1 MIKAIRGTAEGR
13 QVSPLGAASA
23 LIAAWSCM
31 LCICRSEDE
40 HSLSACGEIVAYAP
54 AAQMFDK
61 RWALRLS
68 RGSPRGLVFCP
79 SLLLCA
85 AIEREVQNIVGLP
98 LPHRP
103 RDYAAT
109 AIAEAFEPP
118 RPATNVAELIDEGM
132 HVTAEHDVY
141 V

>member
-1 MIKAIRGTAEGR
+1 MHLPRRCSINAGR
-13 QVSPLGAASA
+13 CASVAARRAAS
-23 LIAAWSCM
+23 S
-31 LCICRSEDE
+31 
-40 HSLSACGEIVAYAP
+40 
-54 AAQMFDK
+54 
-61 RWALRLS
+61 
-68 RGSPRGLVFCP
+68 FCP

-103 RDYAAT
+103 RVYAAT

>member
-1 MIKAIRGTAEGR
+1 M
-13 QVSPLGAASA
+13 
-23 LIAAWSCM
+23 
-31 LCICRSEDE
+31 
-40 HSLSACGEIVAYAP
+40 SACGEIVAYAP

-85 AIEREVQNIVGLP
+85 ASEREVQNIVGLP

-103 RDYAAT
+103 RVYAAT
-109 AIAEAFEPP
+109 AIAQAFEPP

-132 HVTAEHDVY
+132 HVTAEHDVCICIMCRLSGDPY
-141 V
+141 WPKDPRRCV